1 MNFKNNNEFNNFTDS
16 VEKCLYML
24 KLEQELLWKNVTIL
38 NDDLQ
43 IMFQGVVTESNID
56 ENIKLIVDGFKY
68 YVKGE
73 NE

>member
-43 IMFQGVVTESNID
+43 IMFQGMVTESNID
-56 ENIKLIVDGFKY
+56 ENIKLIVNGCKY
-68 YVKGE
+68 YIE
-73 NE
+73 EE